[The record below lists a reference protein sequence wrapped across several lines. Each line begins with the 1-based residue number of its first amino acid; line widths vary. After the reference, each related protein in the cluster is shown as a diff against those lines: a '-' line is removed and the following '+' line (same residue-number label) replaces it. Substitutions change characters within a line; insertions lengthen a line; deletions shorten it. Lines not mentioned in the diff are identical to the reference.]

1 MHSPKVL
8 IVLIVLIVIVLI
20 GIIVL
25 IVVVVVIIVVIVI
38 VIVIV
43 GEKGGRQIDLDAN
56 ICSLARKKKA
66 ASSSSMSVRSDV
78 DACCAMLYCVVLYA
92 MLCCAV
98 RTVWVFSPPLR
109 PINNRLC
116 MIRSDMVRK
125 VNHYHLPLS
134 TLSTA
139 TGGG

>member
-1 MHSPKVL
+1 MHSPK
-8 IVLIVLIVIVLI
+8 VLIVLIVIVLI

-25 IVVVVVIIVVIVI
+25 IVVVVVIIVVI

-78 DACCAMLYCVVLYA
+78 DACCAMLCYA
-92 MLCCAV
+92 VLCCAYSV
-98 RTVWVFSPPLR
+98 GL
-109 PINNRLC
+109 
-116 MIRSDMVRK
+116 
-125 VNHYHLPLS
+125 
-134 TLSTA
+134 
-139 TGGG
+139 

>member
-8 IVLIVLIVIVLI
+8 IVLIVIVLI
-20 GIIVL
+20 VIIVL
-25 IVVVVVIIVVIVI
+25 IVVVVVIIVVI

-56 ICSLARKKKA
+56 ICNLARKKKA